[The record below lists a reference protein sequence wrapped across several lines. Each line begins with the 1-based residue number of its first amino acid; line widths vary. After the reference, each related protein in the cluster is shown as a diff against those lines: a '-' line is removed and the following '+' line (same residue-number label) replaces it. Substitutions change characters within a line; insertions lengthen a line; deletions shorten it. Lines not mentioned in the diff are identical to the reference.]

1 MRCCWSRS
9 SSDAAA
15 AGAADDA
22 ARRQC
27 GSLLA
32 DAAAKA
38 TRNIHT
44 HTHTF
49 PPPHTSQ
56 AEARLEIAAAATKEL
71 LAANEALQ
79 GAKQGKAP
87 GPIAKA
93 LYNILSPG
101 KGKESDDGAASSP
114 SVVY

>member
-1 MRCCWSRS
+1 MTATATSSRATTRPSSCCAFR
-9 SSDAAA
+9 AAA
-15 AGAADDA
+15 A
-22 ARRQC
+22 
-27 GSLLA
+27 
-32 DAAAKA
+32 AAAEAAEAAKEMELRA
-38 TRNIHT
+38 VK
-44 HTHTF
+44 
-49 PPPHTSQ
+49 